1 MRWLIIYII
10 LFVCNSNGTAQYFN
24 NTYNNSTV
32 YAELS
37 THISIIDDGSYLIPS
52 VSASDDGFK
61 YNWRILN
68 NEGFEINYISLLDTN
83 TYLYPGSCDL
93 FFETADGN
101 FVQGQV
107 NGSGGVSKYNVE
119 GGLLFNFVQDTVIFT
134 STVMELTNGNI
145 FLASKQPS
153 DSSYVFMWLDSIGSP
168 LHSNTVTPIDSAQ
181 FLVFYESKELNQ
193 NQVLLGG
200 QTIFFRG
207 MSTDIDGVML
217 RVDSLGNVMWTK
229 IWDDDIN
236 DQRAFFCDG
245 DDDST
250 VVMPIKKVVWYLDN
264 DQHQP
269 YTAHVGTALV
279 NVNTGDTS
287 NVYFPELILDNP
299 KVWEI
304 IRTPDQGYC
313 LMGEANDDDH
323 SFTFLMKLDQNRELE
338 WYKTYAPEPP
348 EIDPTFSLT
357 SWDIEI
363 TPDSGF
369 VVCGEATDWGN
380 NGPNKQMPWVFK
392 TDHCGELE
400 WNNCGTIHVAALTKE
415 NMRWTVFPNPAKDIL
430 KVSLSG
436 NTTQQHLSVFDATGK
451 LLFEQRLMPFTD
463 SVQLDI
469 HPWPSGIYV
478 VRLMDEN
485 GKAISKRVVKE

>member
-1 MRWLIIYII
+1 LCCNTI
-10 LFVCNSNGTAQYFN
+10 LAQYFN
-24 NTYNNSTV
+24 STYNNTSF
-32 YAELS
+32 YSELS
-37 THISIIDDGSYLIPS
+37 SHISILSDSTYLVPS
-52 VSASDDGFK
+52 VSTDESGFH
-61 YNWRILN
+61 YNWRVIGTN
-68 NEGFEINYISLLDTN
+68 GIEIAIQNLIDASI
-83 TYLYPGSCDL
+83 YLYPGRIDS
-93 FFETADGN
+93 FFQLIDGN
-101 FVQGQV
+101 YLQSYVAGRPGFMKFNAQGEMIWELEIDSIVGTSNAMLELNDGDIFFLADYV
-107 NGSGGVSKYNVE
+107 NGAHIN
-119 GGLLFNFVQDTVIFT
+119 IAR
-134 STVMELTNGNI
+134 TNGLGEI
-145 FLASKQPS
+145 ELFQYA
-153 DSSYVFMWLDSIGSP
+153 
-168 LHSNTVTPIDSAQ
+168 TPIDSTEA
-181 FLVFYESKELNQ
+181 LYLEKSKELPDKEI
-193 NQVLLGG
+193 LIGGLG
-200 QTIFFRG
+200 IFYRG
-207 MSTDIDGVML
+207 MATDIDGVML

-264 DQHQP
+264 DNHQP

-287 NVYFPELILDNP
+287 NVHFPELILDNP

-380 NGPNKQMPWVFK
+380 NGPGKQMPWVFK

-415 NMRWTVFPNPAKDIL
+415 KMQCTVFPNPAKDML
-430 KVSLSG
+430 TVSLSG

-451 LLFEQRLMPFTD
+451 LLFEQRLMPFID